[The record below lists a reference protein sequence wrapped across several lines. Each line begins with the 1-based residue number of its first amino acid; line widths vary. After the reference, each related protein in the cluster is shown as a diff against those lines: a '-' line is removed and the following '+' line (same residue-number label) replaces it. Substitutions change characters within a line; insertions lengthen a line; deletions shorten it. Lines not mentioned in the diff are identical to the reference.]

1 MITTALQHLYKR
13 RRMMKERKKE
23 KEVKYK
29 DYYKKEGGGAY
40 LGKGN
45 ECMAYMAD
53 VINTISRRR
62 SDQGT

>member
-1 MITTALQHLYKR
+1 
-13 RRMMKERKKE
+13 MMKERKTERKGSI
-23 KEVKYK
+23 KYK